1 MGRKRERECGRR
13 DGGVGGWKG
22 NRLVREIEKECEG
35 MWVLWVIEGVQ
46 EEKQKREIVQIAD
59 RGSWQTGAKTNPAK
73 DSVLW
78 SILSLSRSFFYM
90 ALQRL
95 QRLEGNGS
103 NNCTGNYSIK
113 HPIHPRLAI
122 SLSFFSLSSLQSV
135 EAAEA
140 LRGKGEGGGPRA
152 VWAGHSM
159 IRSSGW
165 TRRHLA
171 GGRRDC
177 EQTLRE
183 CCGGLGLS
191 SWVYAKTEQQPH
203 LTSSHTLTLRQD
215 KLFLDLNRKRK
226 KDGDKNKKELI
237 CCCQISFERGSALR
251 CNI

>member
-140 LRGKGEGGGPRA
+140 LRGKGGGGSESSLGWALHDPVIWLDTPPLGWGQERLRTDSERVLWRTGIVFLSVRKNRA
-152 VWAGHSM
+152 A
-159 IRSSGW
+159 
-165 TRRHLA
+165 TTPDL
-171 GGRRDC
+171 
-177 EQTLRE
+177 
-183 CCGGLGLS
+183 
-191 SWVYAKTEQQPH
+191 KPH
-203 LTSSHTLTLRQD
+203 TNLKIQ
-215 KLFLDLNRKRK
+215 K
-226 KDGDKNKKELI
+226 
-237 CCCQISFERGSALR
+237 
-251 CNI
+251 

>member
-78 SILSLSRSFFYM
+78 SILSLSLEVSFTWLCKGYRGSRAM
-90 ALQRL
+90 GVITALGIIQL
-95 QRLEGNGS
+95 NTPYIPPWLS
-103 NNCTGNYSIK
+103 PSPSFLC
-113 HPIHPRLAI
+113 PPC
-122 SLSFFSLSSLQSV
+122 SLWRWLKRWGG
-135 EAAEA
+135 
-140 LRGKGEGGGPRA
+140 RGRGGPRA

-159 IRSSGW
+159 TRSSGW

-177 EQTLRE
+177 EQSLRE

-191 SWVYAKTEQQPH
+191 SWVHTIRKNRAATTPDLKPH
-203 LTSSHTLTLRQD
+203 TNLETRQT
-215 KLFLDLNRKRK
+215 
-226 KDGDKNKKELI
+226 
-237 CCCQISFERGSALR
+237 ISGS
-251 CNI
+251 